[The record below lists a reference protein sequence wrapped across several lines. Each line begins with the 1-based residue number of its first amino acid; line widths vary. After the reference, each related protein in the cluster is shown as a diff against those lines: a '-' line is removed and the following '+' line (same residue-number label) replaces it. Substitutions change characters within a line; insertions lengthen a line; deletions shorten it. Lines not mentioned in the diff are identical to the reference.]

1 MKGMKAIL
9 IVAACAVG
17 AATALAQRPAPKP
30 SVPPAS
36 PAPAPVTQPPVAA
49 APASDTT
56 VVPLDRI
63 VAVVGDQP
71 ITQFD
76 VEERILAMRQ
86 APGFKAPTTEAE
98 YNKLALDVINQLIDE
113 ELLVQKATQLK
124 VEILDRDLT
133 TNVDR
138 QMRDIRARF
147 SSDAEFRAELA
158 KAGLGTPEEYRK
170 FLTDQLRRGEL
181 QRKVVDKMRQDGKI
195 PPVNV
200 TQAEVEE
207 AFNRSRSSLPK
218 RPASVTFRQIVVAP
232 KPSEREKDV
241 ARAKAE
247 SLLAE
252 IKRGTEFERVA
263 KRESMDS
270 ASREQ
275 SGDLGWNR
283 RGTMVPEFERWMF
296 GLRPGELSPVV
307 ETVHGF
313 HIIRVDRVQPG
324 EVKSRHILI
333 RPTMDSTDE
342 ARARAEAD
350 SVAQQWKAGVPFDS
364 LARKHHDYA
373 SGEETSI
380 LTPLRRDSMPASY
393 QQALTGRKAGDV
405 VAFPIAGVAGH
416 PKFVVAQLVTADE
429 GGEYKLSDL
438 RERVRQQLVEEGS
451 IRRFLDSLRKETY
464 VSIRFDTPAIVTP
477 VKSE

>member
-1 MKGMKAIL
+1 
-9 IVAACAVG
+9 
-17 AATALAQRPAPKP
+17 
-30 SVPPAS
+30 
-36 PAPAPVTQPPVAA
+36 VAA

-56 VVPLDRI
+56 VVQLDRI

-71 ITQFD
+71 VTQFD

-86 APGFKAPTTEAE
+86 QPSFKAPTTEAE
-98 YNKLALDVINQLIDE
+98 YKKIALEVINQLVDE
-113 ELLVQKATQLK
+113 ELLVQKAKQIK
-124 VEILDRDLT
+124 VEVQDRDLT
-133 TNVDR
+133 ASVDR
-138 QMRDIRARF
+138 QMRDIRSRF

-158 KAGLGTPEEYRK
+158 KAGLGTPEEYRR
-170 FLTDQLRRGEL
+170 FLMDQLRRGEL
-181 QRKVVDKMRQDGKI
+181 QRRVIDKMKQDGKI

-207 AFNRSRSSLPK
+207 AFNRSRSALPK
-218 RPASVTFRQIVVAP
+218 RPATVTFRQIVVAP
-232 KPSEREKDV
+232 RPGDREKGV

-252 IKRGTEFERVA
+252 IKGGSEFERVA

-275 SGDLGWNR
+275 GGDLGWNR
-283 RGTMVPEFERWMF
+283 RGVMVPEFERWMF
-296 GLRPGELSPVV
+296 GLRPGDLSPVV

-324 EVKSRHILI
+324 EVKARHILI
-333 RPTMDSTDE
+333 RSGIDSADV
-342 ARARAEAD
+342 ARARAQAD
-350 SVAQQWKAGVPFDS
+350 SAAKQWTAGVAFDS
-364 LARKHHDYA
+364 LAKRYHDFA

-380 LTPLRRDSMPASY
+380 LTPISRDTMLPASY
-393 QQALTGRKAGDV
+393 RQAFEKKKPNDIVGP
-405 VAFPIAGVAGH
+405 FQIASSVAGI
-416 PKFVVAQLVTADE
+416 PKFVVAQLLTVDE

-464 VSIRFDTPAIVTP
+464 VSIRLETPAIATP
-477 VKSE
+477 SRK

>member
-1 MKGMKAIL
+1 L
-9 IVAACAVG
+9 AASAVCAVC
-17 AATALAQRPAPKP
+17 AAAAHAQQPAPKP
-30 SVPPAS
+30 S
-36 PAPAPVTQPPVAA
+36 PAPAPAPPPVTAA
-49 APASDTT
+49 QASDTT

-71 ITQFD
+71 VTQFD
-76 VEERILAMRQ
+76 VEERLLVMRQ
-86 APGFKAPTTEAE
+86 QPGFKAPTTEAE
-98 YNKLALDVINQLIDE
+98 YNKVALDVINQLIDE

-124 VEILDRDLT
+124 VEVQDHDLT
-133 TNVDR
+133 ANVDR
-138 QMRDIRARF
+138 QIRDIRSRF
-147 SSDAEFRAELA
+147 SSDAEFRAELS
-158 KAGLGTPEEYRK
+158 KAGLGSPEEYRR
-170 FLTDQLRRGEL
+170 FLMDQLRRGEL
-181 QRKVVDKMRQDGKI
+181 QRRVIDKMKQDGKI
-195 PPVNV
+195 PPVNI

-207 AFNRSRSSLPK
+207 AFNRSRAALPK
-218 RPASVTFRQIVVAP
+218 RAATVTFRQIVVAP
-232 KPSEREKDV
+232 KPSEREKEV
-241 ARAKAE
+241 ARIKAE
-247 SLLAE
+247 ALLAE
-252 IKRGTEFERVA
+252 IKGGSDFERVA

-270 ASREQ
+270 ASRERG
-275 SGDLGWNR
+275 GDLGWNR

-324 EVKSRHILI
+324 EVKSRHILV
-333 RPTMDSTDE
+333 RPAIDSTDE
-342 ARARAEAD
+342 ARARVEAD

-380 LTPLRRDSMPASY
+380 LTPMTRDSMPASY
-393 QQALTGRKAGDV
+393 QQAFTGKKPGDV
-405 VAFPIAGVAGH
+405 VTFPIAGVAGH
-416 PKFVVAQLVTADE
+416 PKFVVAQLVTVDP

-464 VSIRFDTPAIVTP
+464 VSIRLETPAIVAP
-477 VKSE
+477 VKSR

>member
-1 MKGMKAIL
+1 MMIAISAA
-9 IVAACAVG
+9 VAG
-17 AATALAQRPAPKP
+17 AQQPAPKP
-30 SVPPAS
+30 PTPTA
-36 PAPAPVTQPPVAA
+36 QPPVAA
-49 APASDTT
+49 APAAPAAPTPDTT
-56 VVPLDRI
+56 VIPLDRI
-63 VAVVGDQP
+63 VGVVGDQP

-86 APGFKAPTTEAE
+86 QPAFKAPTTEAE
-98 YNKLALDVINQLIDE
+98 YNKIALDVINQLVDE
-113 ELLVQKATQLK
+113 ELLVQKAKLLK
-124 VEILDRDLT
+124 VEVQDRDLSA
-133 TNVDR
+133 NVDR
-138 QMRDIRARF
+138 QMRDIRSRF
-147 SSDAEFRAELA
+147 ASDAEFRAELA
-158 KAGLGTPEEYRK
+158 KAGLGTPEEYRR

-181 QRKVVDKMRQDGKI
+181 QRRVIEKMKQDGKI

-200 TQAEVEE
+200 SQAEVEE
-207 AFNRSRSSLPK
+207 AFNRSRATLPK
-218 RPASVTFRQIVVAP
+218 RPATVTFRQIVVAP

-241 ARAKAE
+241 ARVKAE

-252 IKRGTEFERVA
+252 IKSGSDFERVA

-270 ASREQ
+270 ASRERG
-275 SGDLGWNR
+275 GDLGWNR
-283 RGTMVPEFERWMF
+283 RGVMVPEFERWMF
-296 GLRPGELSPVV
+296 GLRPGDLSPVV

-324 EVKSRHILI
+324 EVKARHILV
-333 RPTMDSTDE
+333 RPAIDSTDE

-350 SVAQQWKAGVPFDS
+350 SVAQQWKAGAPFDS

-380 LTPLRRDSMPASY
+380 LTPMTRDSMPASY
-393 QQALTGRKAGDV
+393 QTAFRGKKTGDV

-416 PKFVVAQLVTADE
+416 PKFVVAQLATVDQ

-464 VSIRFDTPAIVTP
+464 VSIRIETPAITAP
-477 VKSE
+477 VKSR

>member
-1 MKGMKAIL
+1 MGMMGMMSMKQLMMIAISAA
-9 IVAACAVG
+9 VAG
-17 AATALAQRPAPKP
+17 AQQPAPKP
-30 SVPPAS
+30 PTPTA
-36 PAPAPVTQPPVAA
+36 QPPVAA
-49 APASDTT
+49 APATTAPDTT
-56 VVPLDRI
+56 VIPLDRI
-63 VAVVGDQP
+63 VGVVGDQP

-86 APGFKAPTTEAE
+86 QPGFKAPTTEAE
-98 YNKLALDVINQLIDE
+98 YNKIALDVINQLVDE
-113 ELLVQKATQLK
+113 ELLVQKAKLLK
-124 VEILDRDLT
+124 VEVQDRDLSAS
-133 TNVDR
+133 VDR
-138 QMRDIRARF
+138 QMRDIRSRF
-147 SSDAEFRAELA
+147 SSDAEFRAELS
-158 KAGLGTPEEYRK
+158 KAGLGTPEEYRR

-181 QRKVVDKMRQDGKI
+181 QRRVIEKMKQDGKI

-200 TQAEVEE
+200 SQAEVEE
-207 AFNRSRSSLPK
+207 AFNRSRATLPK
-218 RPASVTFRQIVVAP
+218 RPATVTFRQIVVAP

-241 ARAKAE
+241 ARVKAE

-252 IKRGTEFERVA
+252 IKSGSDFERVA

-270 ASREQ
+270 ASRERG
-275 SGDLGWNR
+275 GDLGWNR
-283 RGTMVPEFERWMF
+283 RGVMVPEFERWMF
-296 GLRPGELSPVV
+296 GLRPGDLSPVV

-324 EVKSRHILI
+324 EVKARHILV
-333 RPTMDSTDE
+333 RPAIDSTDE

-380 LTPLRRDSMPASY
+380 LTPLARDSMPASY
-393 QQALTGRKAGDV
+393 QTAFQDKKPGNV
-405 VAFPIAGVAGH
+405 VVFRIAGVAGH
-416 PKFVVAQLVTADE
+416 PKFVVAQLATVDQ

-464 VSIRFDTPAIVTP
+464 VSIRIETPAIVAP
-477 VKSE
+477 VKSR